1 MLMAIAGAQDG
12 GPSVMEDEQGVQ
24 GDCSSS
30 SVPSAVPEYKST
42 ERKKIIV
49 KLLWHSRKE
58 T

>member
-1 MLMAIAGAQDG
+1 MAIAGAQDE

-42 ERKKIIV
+42 ERKKKIV